1 MAKVTFGAIVSEARG
16 SVSDVTFSRCRGGA
30 YVRARVTP
38 TYQNTDRQAVVRA
51 RLGTIAARWSGNL
64 DDAQRARWRD
74 FANAHPRRNVFGAE
88 KVLSGFAQF
97 QACNNIALESVGG
110 WLDDPPAD
118 LDVVGLLT
126 MSVTISA
133 GAGTMDLA
141 HTPTPLPVDHE
152 LYFWATEPLAAGV
165 GCYAPL
171 LRWIGISE
179 KESVSP
185 YDISG
190 AYYYK
195 FGSMPEEGQKVGFR
209 VQTVNPEKGALSVA
223 RTTLVTAGA

>member
-38 TYQNTDRQAVVRA
+38 TYQNTDRQAFVRA

-97 QACNNIALESVGG
+97 QACNNVSLESLGI
-110 WLDDPPAD
+110 WLDDPPVD
-118 LDVVGLLT
+118 LDVTALETASVT
-126 MSVTISA
+126 MSE

-141 HTPTPLPVDHE
+141 FTATPLVGDHAI
-152 LYFWATEPLAAGV
+152 YVWGTAPLAAGV
-165 GCYAPL
+165 GCYRPL
-171 LRWIGISE
+171 LRWLGITE
-179 KESVSP
+179 KETASP

-190 AYYYK
+190 MYYAKYAT
-195 FGSMPEEGQKVGFR
+195 MPMEGQKVGFL
-209 VQTVNPEKGALSVA
+209 VQTVDDTKGALS
-223 RTTLVTAGA
+223 RGLGLLVTAGA